1 MCPISAQKITG
12 IGTLI
17 LILEKNLK
25 VEAVV
30 RRYQI

>member
-1 MCPISAQKITG
+1 MVG